1 MDRFFEESD
10 QLAEELLAVVE
21 DLPLVNDT
29 ERVQMSDVAC
39 SLSIEHWHSVR
50 ALLQGAL
57 LPSAL
62 VVHRAQYESI
72 TRSVWLA
79 YAATDENVAKFT
91 AELNLDSE
99 QAAKNTPLVEKMLQQ
114 IEVKAPRPASEALAR
129 FREHNWKALN
139 SYAHAGIHPLR
150 RHHNFARHLIVHRD
164 VCARRFALCYS
175 DRCAGRL
182 VTSNLVS
189 DPLLADRHIGDRV
202 VAVDISDTVEAE
214 VFDDRGD
221 ADHRLAVG

>member
-10 QLAEELLAVVE
+10 QLAEELLAVVD
-21 DLPLVNDT
+21 DLQLVNDT

-50 ALLQGAL
+50 ALLQSAL

-99 QAAKNTPLVEKMLQQ
+99 QAAKNSPSVEKMLQQ
-114 IEVKAPRPASEALAR
+114 IEVKAPRSAFEALAR

-150 RHHNFARHLIVHRD
+150 RHQEGYPVILLHGVLCNTNGLAVMSFMQAAVLGGEQPLQQQILDIAARH
-164 VCARRFALCYS
+164 
-175 DRCAGRL
+175 AGCMPP
-182 VTSNLVS
+182 
-189 DPLLADRHIGDRV
+189 PL
-202 VAVDISDTVEAE
+202 
-214 VFDDRGD
+214 
-221 ADHRLAVG
+221 

>member
-1 MDRFFEESD
+1 MDRYFEESD
-10 QLAEELLAVVE
+10 QLADELLSIVAE
-21 DLPLVNDT
+21 LPLVNDS
-29 ERVQMSDVAC
+29 ERVRVSDVAC

-114 IEVKAPRPASEALAR
+114 IEVKAPRPAFEALAR

-150 RHHNFARHLIVHRD
+150 RHQEGYPVTLLHGVLCNTNGLAVMSFMQAAVLGGEQPLQQQILDVAARH
-164 VCARRFALCYS
+164 
-175 DRCAGRL
+175 AGCMPP
-182 VTSNLVS
+182 
-189 DPLLADRHIGDRV
+189 PL
-202 VAVDISDTVEAE
+202 
-214 VFDDRGD
+214 
-221 ADHRLAVG
+221 

>member
-10 QLAEELLAVVE
+10 QLAEELLSVVAE
-21 DLPLVNDT
+21 LPLVNDT

-79 YAATDENVAKFT
+79 YAASDENVAKFT

-99 QAAKNTPLVEKMLQQ
+99 QAAKNSPSVEKMLQQ
-114 IEVKAPRPASEALAR
+114 IEVKAPRSAFEALAR

-150 RHHNFARHLIVHRD
+150 RHQEGYPVMLLHGVLCNTNGLAVMSFMQAAVLGGEQPLQQQILDIAARH
-164 VCARRFALCYS
+164 
-175 DRCAGRL
+175 AGCMPP
-182 VTSNLVS
+182 
-189 DPLLADRHIGDRV
+189 PL
-202 VAVDISDTVEAE
+202 
-214 VFDDRGD
+214 
-221 ADHRLAVG
+221 

>member
-1 MDRFFEESD
+1 MDRYFEESD
-10 QLAEELLAVVE
+10 QLADELLSIVAE
-21 DLPLVNDT
+21 LPLVNDS
-29 ERVQMSDVAC
+29 ERVRVSDVAC

-114 IEVKAPRPASEALAR
+114 IEVKAPRPAFEALAR

-150 RHHNFARHLIVHRD
+150 RHQEGYPVTLLHGVLCNTNGLAVMSFMQAAVLGGEQPLQQQILDIAARH
-164 VCARRFALCYS
+164 
-175 DRCAGRL
+175 AGCMPP
-182 VTSNLVS
+182 
-189 DPLLADRHIGDRV
+189 PL
-202 VAVDISDTVEAE
+202 
-214 VFDDRGD
+214 
-221 ADHRLAVG
+221 

>member
-10 QLAEELLAVVE
+10 QLADELLSIVAE
-21 DLPLVNDT
+21 LPLVNDS
-29 ERVQMSDVAC
+29 ERVRVSDVAC

-91 AELNLDSE
+91 AELNMDSE

-114 IEVKAPRPASEALAR
+114 IEVKAPRPAFEALAR

-150 RHHNFARHLIVHRD
+150 RHQEGYPVMLLHGVLCNTNGLAVMSFMQAAVLGGEQPLQQQILDIAARH
-164 VCARRFALCYS
+164 
-175 DRCAGRL
+175 AGCMPP
-182 VTSNLVS
+182 
-189 DPLLADRHIGDRV
+189 PL
-202 VAVDISDTVEAE
+202 
-214 VFDDRGD
+214 
-221 ADHRLAVG
+221 

>member
-1 MDRFFEESD
+1 MDRHLEESD
-10 QLAEELLAVVE
+10 QLAEELHSVVAE
-21 DLPLVNDT
+21 LPLVNDT
-29 ERVQMSDVAC
+29 ERVRVSDVAC
-39 SLSIEHWHSVR
+39 SLAIEHWHSVR

-62 VVHRAQYESI
+62 VVHRAQYESL

-91 AELNLDSE
+91 AELSLDSE

-114 IEVKAPRPASEALAR
+114 IEVKAPRPAFEALAR

-150 RHHNFARHLIVHRD
+150 RHQEGYPVMLLHGVLCNTNGLAVMSFMQAAVLGGEQPLQQQILDIAARH
-164 VCARRFALCYS
+164 
-175 DRCAGRL
+175 AGCMPP
-182 VTSNLVS
+182 
-189 DPLLADRHIGDRV
+189 PL
-202 VAVDISDTVEAE
+202 
-214 VFDDRGD
+214 
-221 ADHRLAVG
+221 